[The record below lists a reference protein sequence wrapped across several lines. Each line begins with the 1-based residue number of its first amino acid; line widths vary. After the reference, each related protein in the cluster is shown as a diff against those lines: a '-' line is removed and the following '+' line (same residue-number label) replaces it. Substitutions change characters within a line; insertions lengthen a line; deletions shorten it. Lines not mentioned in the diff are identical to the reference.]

1 MTHSKQK
8 TPGDLFH
15 YAAPHR
21 RAHQPEALRLRV
33 SAGVRD
39 SRYDLVVYQDLIVSA
54 ADDARARI
62 VISGS
67 LTQAGDREIALAGA
81 AEAEDSL

>member
-15 YAAPHR
+15 YASR
-21 RAHQPEALRLRV
+21 RWPAHQPEALRLRV

-54 ADDARARI
+54 ADDARSRI

-67 LTQAGDREIALAGA
+67 LTQAGDREIELAGA
-81 AEAEDSL
+81 AEDSL